1 MIGVHIVSILYEHFV
16 NQGKY
21 YHGMW
26 LAGLTL
32 AVLNRFIKMVLVISS
47 QGHSQWRWRKPTNVN
62 TTVAAHL
69 SRDI

>member
-26 LAGLTL
+26 LVGLTL

>member
-32 AVLNRFIKMVLVISS
+32 AVLNRFIKMVLVFPV
-47 QGHSQWRWRKPTNVN
+47 KDTVN
-62 TTVAAHL
+62 DVGANL
-69 SRDI
+69 LMLILL